1 MTQDAK
7 QIERYRGI
15 IKFLDNTVRNIALYP
30 PDHPSVEG
38 VSKRVFD
45 FLSEIF
51 EAKEEVLIGLI
62 NGVLYVD
69 DYLFY
74 EITPYS
80 DNILKVLTGFGI
92 DDLLISK
99 GVSEEELLKLA
110 GILKVK
116 ERSRDTF
123 LRLSEQEGLTH
134 IGLKSFTMGHD
145 EGDLPTKSLETYR
158 DAISTMT
165 GFFSEVGD
173 GQLPPLREAE
183 NLVEGFMDKLSAN
196 KSLLMLLSGLKGYD
210 SYTYQ
215 HCVNVGILALLLAEK
230 EGLDEQ
236 HIKWAALAGMMHDIG
251 KVRVPSEVINKPGG
265 LTLREWEA
273 VKSHPLHSADVIRG
287 MGGAQGLMQ
296 AVEGHH
302 MHHDGGGYPVRSD
315 VDGPSRLAKLIS
327 VVDAYD
333 AITTVRAYKKPM
345 SPVEAMTFL
354 ENGRGTKYDPH
365 HVDAFISMVGAYP
378 PGAMVRLSSNEIGMV
393 VKAGDQQGK
402 PMVKMIIDE
411 KGQPFTQEQDL
422 DLSGADAHGRVIA
435 SVVDPALYDL
445 SPGMVFS

>member
-1 MTQDAK
+1 MSQDAK

-30 PDHPSVEG
+30 PDHPSVKG

-134 IGLKSFTMGHD
+134 IGLKSFTMGRD

-345 SPVEAMTFL
+345 SPVDAMTFL

-445 SPGMVFS
+445 SPGVAFP

>member
-1 MTQDAK
+1 MSQDAK

-30 PDHPSVEG
+30 PDHPSVKG

-134 IGLKSFTMGHD
+134 IGLKSFTMGRD

-345 SPVEAMTFL
+345 SPVDAMTFL

-393 VKAGDQQGK
+393 VKAGGQQGK

-445 SPGMVFS
+445 SPGVAFP

>member
-30 PDHPSVEG
+30 PDHPSVKG

>member
-1 MTQDAK
+1 LSQDPK

-30 PDHPSVEG
+30 PEHPSVKG
-38 VSKRVFD
+38 VSKHVFD
-45 FLSEIF
+45 FLGEIF
-51 EAKEEVLIGLI
+51 EAKEDVLIGVI

-74 EITPYS
+74 ESTPYS
-80 DNILKVLTGFGI
+80 DNILKVLTGFEI
-92 DDLLISK
+92 DDLLLSK
-99 GVSEEELLKLA
+99 GVSEEELLRLA

-116 ERSRDTF
+116 ERSRETF
-123 LRLSEQEGLTH
+123 LRLSEQERLTH
-134 IGLKSFTMGHD
+134 IGLKSFRMGYE

-183 NLVEGFMDKLSAN
+183 NLVEGFMDKLATN

-210 SYTYQ
+210 AYTYQ

-230 EGLDEQ
+230 EGLGEQ
-236 HIKWAALAGMMHDIG
+236 DIKWAALAGMMHDIG
-251 KVRVPSEVINKPGG
+251 KVRVPSEIINKPGG

-273 VKSHPLHSADVIRG
+273 VKSHPVHSAEVIRG

-315 VDGPSRLAKLIS
+315 VDGPSKLARLIS

-333 AITTVRAYKKPM
+333 AITTVRSYKKPM

-354 ENGRGTKYDPH
+354 ENGRGTKFDPH

-393 VKAGDQQGK
+393 VQAGDQPGK

-411 KGQPFTQEQDL
+411 KGQPFTLEQDL

-435 SVVDPALYDL
+435 SVVDPVLYDL
-445 SPGMVFS
+445 SAGMAFS

>member
-1 MTQDAK
+1 VK
-7 QIERYRGI
+7 
-15 IKFLDNTVRNIALYP
+15 
-30 PDHPSVEG
+30 G

>member
-1 MTQDAK
+1 VK
-7 QIERYRGI
+7 
-15 IKFLDNTVRNIALYP
+15 
-30 PDHPSVEG
+30 G

-62 NGVLYVD
+62 NGVLYIN
-69 DYLFY
+69 DYFFY
-74 EITPYS
+74 DATPYS
-80 DNILKVLTGFGI
+80 DNVLKVLTGFQI

-116 ERSRDTF
+116 ERSKETF
-123 LRLSEQEGLTH
+123 LKLSEKEELIH
-134 IGLKSFTMGHD
+134 IGLKSFKMGHD
-145 EGDLPTKSLETYR
+145 EGDLPAKNLETYR
-158 DAISTMT
+158 DAVSTMT

-173 GQLPPLREAE
+173 GRLPSLREAE
-183 NLVEGFMDKLSAN
+183 NLVEGFMDKMVAN

-210 SYTYQ
+210 VYTYQ

-230 EGLDEQ
+230 EGLGEQ
-236 HIKWAALAGMMHDIG
+236 NIKWAALAGMMHDIG
-251 KVRVPSEVINKPGG
+251 KVRVPPEVINKPGG

-273 VKSHPLHSADVIRG
+273 VKTHSIHSADVIRG
-287 MGGAQGLMQ
+287 MGGAQELVQ

-315 VDGPSRLAKLIS
+315 VDRPSKMAGLIS

-333 AITTVRAYKKPM
+333 AITTVRAYKQPM
-345 SPVEAMTFL
+345 SPIEAMTIL
-354 ENGRGTKYDPH
+354 KNGRGTKFDPYY
-365 HVDAFISMVGAYP
+365 VDAFISMVGAYP

-393 VKAGDQQGK
+393 VKAVDQSGK
-402 PMVKMIIDE
+402 PMVKMIIDV
-411 KGQPFTQEQDL
+411 KGQFFTQEEEL
-422 DLSGADAHGRVIA
+422 DLSGADAQGRVIA
-435 SVVDPALYDL
+435 SVVDPALYGL
-445 SPGMVFS
+445 TPEMVFS

>member
-1 MTQDAK
+1 MTQDPK

-30 PDHPSVEG
+30 PEHPSVKG

-51 EAKEEVLIGLI
+51 EAKEDVLVGVI

-74 EITPYS
+74 ETTPYS
-80 DNILKVLTGFGI
+80 DNILKVLTGFEI
-92 DDLLISK
+92 DDLLFSK

-110 GILKVK
+110 MILKVK
-116 ERSRDTF
+116 ERSKETF
-123 LRLSEQEGLTH
+123 LAMSEKEGLVH
-134 IGLKSFTMGHD
+134 VGLKSFRVGHD
-145 EGDLPTKSLETYR
+145 EADLPTKSLETYR

-165 GFFSEVGD
+165 GFFSEVGS

-183 NLVEGFMDKLSAN
+183 NLVEGFMDKLATN

-210 SYTYQ
+210 AYTYQ

-236 HIKWAALAGMMHDIG
+236 GIKWAALAGMMHDIG

-287 MGGAQGLMQ
+287 MGGAQGLTQ

-302 MHHDGGGYPVRSD
+302 MHHDGGGYPVKSS
-315 VDGPSRLAKLIS
+315 VEGPSKIAQLIS

-333 AITTVRAYKKPM
+333 AITTVRSYKKPM

-354 ENGRGTKYDPH
+354 EKGRGTRFDPH
-365 HVDAFISMVGAYP
+365 HVDTFISMVGAYP
-378 PGAMVRLSSNEIGMV
+378 PGAMVRLTSNEIGMV
-393 VKAGDQQGK
+393 VAAGEQPGK
-402 PMVKMIIDE
+402 PTVKMIIDE
-411 KGQPFTQEQDL
+411 KGQPFAEEQDL
-422 DLSGADAHGRVIA
+422 DLSGSAAQGRIIA

-445 SPGMVFS
+445 TPGMAFA